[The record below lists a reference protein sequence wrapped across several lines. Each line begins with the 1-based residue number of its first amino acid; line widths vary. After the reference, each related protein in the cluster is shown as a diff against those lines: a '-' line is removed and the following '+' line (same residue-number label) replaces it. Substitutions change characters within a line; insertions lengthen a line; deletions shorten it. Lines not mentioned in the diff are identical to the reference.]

1 MGFSILILSFNLF
14 SNSILF
20 YLFNLI
26 FVGRLFLLILFVL
39 SIRRLI
45 QTILNF
51 NFIKVLILII
61 LILKILILNFNLF
74 NFNFNFSFVIIL
86 GFIILLVFLIF
97 CDFACVLEMFIF
109 VIHGIFG
116 MIWDF

>member
-1 MGFSILILSFNLF
+1 MGIFSILILRFNLF

-45 QTILNF
+45 QTVLNF
-51 NFIKVLILII
+51 NFIKVLILILII

-74 NFNFNFSFVIIL
+74 NFSFSFNFVIIL
-86 GFIILLVFLIF
+86 GFMWGFRGHGGVITSSNSCVHVFRL
-97 CDFACVLEMFIF
+97 
-109 VIHGIFG
+109 
-116 MIWDF
+116 